1 MKTKLSIAILSALA
15 CTTASAEVKVNGFAN
30 IVGGLTSSDD
40 QVYGY
45 DDRVSFSEG
54 SLFAIQV
61 IGDINDKMT
70 ATGQI
75 VARGANDYDPD
86 FEWAYLTYRPNDKLS
101 ISAGRL
107 RLPLFNYS
115 SSSDIG
121 YSFHWIEAPQAVYAV
136 PFNNLDG
143 LSLNYASFAGDWEYN
158 LSGSLGTYKGITNQ
172 TETNGDNVFLLSAE
186 ATYDIFKFR
195 MVGGRSNASLNT
207 AESNDEG
214 LLFTNGI
221 IEGIIAAELTDLG
234 NGLKLED
241 DTGTFLGTS
250 VGIDN
255 FNWFVSAEYTIVEVE
270 DSFISKDTAFYITGG
285 IRAGKWTPALTYE
298 RAKGDIPTQFNT
310 QIAQLSLLSPQLG
323 GAARAIINAQ
333 NEDVDVWSATVRY
346 DYDTNIALK
355 ADITYISND
364 SNPLT
369 ATDVTLLRFG
379 ANYVF

>member
-15 CTTASAEVKVNGFAN
+15 CTTASAAVKVNGFAN

-121 YSFHWIEAPQAVYAV
+121 
-136 PFNNLDG
+136 
-143 LSLNYASFAGDWEYN
+143 
-158 LSGSLGTYKGITNQ
+158 
-172 TETNGDNVFLLSAE
+172 
-186 ATYDIFKFR
+186 
-195 MVGGRSNASLNT
+195 
-207 AESNDEG
+207 
-214 LLFTNGI
+214 
-221 IEGIIAAELTDLG
+221 
-234 NGLKLED
+234 
-241 DTGTFLGTS
+241 
-250 VGIDN
+250 
-255 FNWFVSAEYTIVEVE
+255 
-270 DSFISKDTAFYITGG
+270 
-285 IRAGKWTPALTYE
+285 
-298 RAKGDIPTQFNT
+298 
-310 QIAQLSLLSPQLG
+310 
-323 GAARAIINAQ
+323 
-333 NEDVDVWSATVRY
+333 
-346 DYDTNIALK
+346 
-355 ADITYISND
+355 
-364 SNPLT
+364 
-369 ATDVTLLRFG
+369 
-379 ANYVF
+379 